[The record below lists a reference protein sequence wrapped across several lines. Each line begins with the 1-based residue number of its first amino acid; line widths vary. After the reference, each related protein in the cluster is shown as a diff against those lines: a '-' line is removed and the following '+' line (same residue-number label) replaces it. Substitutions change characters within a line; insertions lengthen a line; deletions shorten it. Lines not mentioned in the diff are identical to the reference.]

1 MGMRAW
7 NKVENYGA
15 SRYLRMRMRAWNK
28 VESYGASMLQDPLVE
43 ISRKCYHIRV

>member
-15 SRYLRMRMRAWNK
+15 SRYLRI
-28 VESYGASMLQDPLVE
+28 GA
-43 ISRKCYHIRV
+43 ISSIHLSGKAVKD